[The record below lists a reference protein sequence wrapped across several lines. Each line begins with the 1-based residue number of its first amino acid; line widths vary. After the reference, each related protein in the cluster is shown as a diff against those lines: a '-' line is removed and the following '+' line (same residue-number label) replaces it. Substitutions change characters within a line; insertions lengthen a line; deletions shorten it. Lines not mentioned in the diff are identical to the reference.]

1 MGVAG
6 EGFFMSIGEE
16 IRKWR
21 SVKRIA
27 MPQLSASIGTP
38 ASTIYLWEK
47 NRLAPGAKEIAA
59 LAKAFGIPASELTGV
74 TPPVQPEKRMKPTR
88 EGEVPAAAPSS
99 DGGSGFDMML
109 VTRVYHYIRDEAECA
124 TPVELTTARNLLQES
139 LKIVKAKIK
148 EQNDR
153 KKAAASE

>member
-1 MGVAG
+1 MA
-6 EGFFMSIGEE
+6 IGEE

-47 NRLAPGAKEIAA
+47 NRLTPGAKEIAA
-59 LAKAFGIPASELTGV
+59 LAKAFGIPVPELTGIA
-74 TPPVQPEKRMKPTR
+74 PPVQPEKKAEPAR
-88 EGEVPAAAPSS
+88 EDEMRVAP
-99 DGGSGFDMML
+99 DLDRGSGFDMML
-109 VTRVYHYIRDEAECA
+109 VTRVYHCIRDEAECA

-139 LKIVKAKIK
+139 IKIVKARIK
-148 EQNDR
+148 ELNDR